1 MRIVLDAMGG
11 DYAPSEVVKGAV
23 MAAREYGVEV
33 VLVGRE
39 DIVRAEL
46 LQHDTTGLQLPI
58 VHASQVIE
66 MSEHPANAVREKA
79 DSSVVVGLKMVA
91 KGEADAFVSAG
102 HSGATVAA
110 ATMLYPGRIKAVKRP
125 AMSMILPFA
134 RPVLGLD
141 VGAWTE
147 VKSEYLVQYAQMG
160 SIYYGKLFNQA
171 RPRVALLSN
180 GEEDNKGTALL
191 QETHQLLKQLPGLN
205 FIGNVESK
213 EVLHGEADVVVMDGF
228 TGNIFLKTVEAT
240 VSYFQSVLRESLTS
254 SLTNKLL
261 AAGLKPAFGKIRK
274 RMDYEEYGGAPLLG
288 IDGVVIITHGRMKA
302 KGIKN
307 SIRVGRDV
315 AQNGTVE
322 AIRTL
327 LTAKPQ
333 PAATAAPEKDKE
345 VVG

>member
-1 MRIVLDAMGG
+1 
-11 DYAPSEVVKGAV
+11 
-23 MAAREYGVEV
+23 
-33 VLVGRE
+33 
-39 DIVRAEL
+39 
-46 LQHDTTGLQLPI
+46 
-58 VHASQVIE
+58 
-66 MSEHPANAVREKA
+66 
-79 DSSVVVGLKMVA
+79 
-91 KGEADAFVSAG
+91 
-102 HSGATVAA
+102 
-110 ATMLYPGRIKAVKRP
+110 
-125 AMSMILPFA
+125 
-134 RPVLGLD
+134 
-141 VGAWTE
+141 
-147 VKSEYLVQYAQMG
+147 
-160 SIYYGKLFNQA
+160 
-171 RPRVALLSN
+171 LLSN

-213 EVLHGEADVVVMDGF
+213 EVMHGEVDVVVMDGF

-254 SLTNKLL
+254 SLPNKLL

-327 LTAKPQ
+327 LTTKPQ
-333 PAATAAPEKDKE
+333 PTATATSANENEKDKE